1 MRAPKGASAVDRS
14 GIQLYVLGSAV
25 NRRPGLR
32 PDKNG
37 LVGGFPASQ
46 NLEMS

>member
-1 MRAPKGASAVDRS
+1 VMPQWSPPVD
-14 GIQLYVLGSAV
+14 LGSAV